1 MSAATHQESPVAQ
14 DPLLA
19 QNLQLAPHDILV
31 VDDTPANLR
40 LLAVML
46 GREGYQVRTA
56 GSGEQALAAVDSYL
70 PDLILLDVSMP
81 CMSGYEVCER
91 LKASPRTRDIPV
103 LFVSAMDQTEDK
115 VKAFAVGGVDY
126 ITKPI
131 HFEEVLA
138 RVQTHL
144 SLRELQDRLRR
155 ANAELERRLAELQA
169 ALDQVRTLSGLLPI
183 CASCK
188 KIRDDHGYWHQV
200 EAYIEDHSDAEFTH
214 GICPECARRLYPE
227 FMLDAE

>member
-1 MSAATHQESPVAQ
+1 MDAVIRQ
-14 DPLLA
+14 
-19 QNLQLAPHDILV
+19 DILI

-40 LLAVML
+40 LLALML

-56 GSGEQALAAVDSYL
+56 ASGEQALVAVSSHL

-81 CMSGYEVCER
+81 HMSGYEVCER
-91 LKASPRTRDIPV
+91 LKADPRTQGIPV
-103 LFVSAMDQTEDK
+103 LFISAMDQTEDK
-115 VKAFAVGGVDY
+115 VKAFTVGGVDY

-131 HFEEVLA
+131 QFEEVLA

-144 SLRELQDRLRR
+144 SLRELQDRLRQ
-155 ANAELERRLAELQA
+155 ANAELERRLAELQT

-200 EAYIEDHSDAEFTH
+200 EAYIQDHSDAEFSH
-214 GICPECARRLYPE
+214 GICPECARQLYPDYID
-227 FMLDAE
+227 DAE